1 MDKDTWE
8 NIPYDEQPVFTAH
21 SDGVSDDK
29 HIILVDATGV
39 SMDIDLT
46 NVVAGTLKI
55 NGTVYYTKTKVDELL
70 SALETRVK
78 KYADDQD
85 AKVKAWASGQF
96 QPKLLK

>member
-1 MDKDTWE
+1 MAKGTWE

-29 HIILVDATGV
+29 HIILVDAAGV

-46 NVVAGTLKI
+46 NIPAGTLKI

-78 KYADDQD
+78 KYSDDQVT
-85 AKVKAWASGQF
+85 KVKAWASEQF
-96 QPKLLK
+96 QPKTS

>member
-1 MDKDTWE
+1 MAKGTWE
-8 NIPYDEQPVFTAH
+8 NIPYDKQPVFTAH

-29 HIILVDATGV
+29 HIILVDAAGV

-46 NVVAGTLKI
+46 NIAAGTLKI
-55 NGTVYYTKTKVDELL
+55 NETDYYTKTKVDELL

-78 KYADDQD
+78 NYANDQD

-96 QPKLLK
+96 QPKTS

>member
-1 MDKDTWE
+1 MAKGTWE

-29 HIILVDATGV
+29 RIILVDAAGV

-46 NVVAGTLKI
+46 NIAAGTLKI
-55 NGTVYYTKTKVDELL
+55 NGTDYYTKTKVDELL

-78 KYADDQD
+78 
-85 AKVKAWASGQF
+85 AWASEQF
-96 QPKLLK
+96 QPKTS

>member
-1 MDKDTWE
+1 MAKDTWE

-29 HIILVDATGV
+29 HIILVDAAGV

-46 NVVAGTLKI
+46 NIAAGTLKI
-55 NGTVYYTKTKVDELL
+55 NGTDYYTKTKVDELL

-85 AKVKAWASGQF
+85 TKVKTWASEQF
-96 QPKLLK
+96 QPKIS